1 MLTAALSWLLLF
13 CLLRSALALFDT
25 PWGRIG
31 LGICYDMRFP
41 HLAML
46 LRQAGAAML
55 IYPGAFNTTTGPA
68 HWELL
73 LRSRALDAQAF
84 VAGVSPAR
92 NPASAYQAWG
102 HSTVVSPWGE
112 VVATTDEGPGIQ
124 YADLRMARV
133 AEVRAQIPVSQQVR
147 DDVYSLGLVPGSPA
161 HAGAVGEA
169 ASTAA
174 MREREVAAATAA
186 AAAAAAGKA

>member
-1 MLTAALSWLLLF
+1 
-13 CLLRSALALFDT
+13 
-25 PWGRIG
+25 
-31 LGICYDMRFP
+31 MRFP

-73 LRSRALDAQAF
+73 LRARALDAQAF

-112 VVATTDEGPGIQ
+112 VVTTTDEGPGIQ
-124 YADLRMARV
+124 YADLRMGRV
-133 AEVRAQIPVSQQVR
+133 GEVRAQIPVSKQVR
-147 DDVYSLGLVPGSPA
+147 TDVYGLDVVPGSPA
-161 HAGAVGEA
+161 HAAAGDA

-174 MREREVAAATAA
+174 MREREI
-186 AAAAAAGKA
+186 AAAAAGGAGAKP